1 MFIGRKE
8 EITDLL
14 NLLNTDKQENIVIYG
29 RRRIGKSELIKETL
43 KQFGKQYIFYQAKET
58 TLNDNIASLSNIITK
73 HFNLGELTFNSL
85 EDLFTFVFKNDA
97 VLVID
102 EYPYLTALEKGLD
115 SILQAVIDEYKNTS
129 KTKLV
134 LLGSY
139 IDVMKRLNEAD
150 NPLFGRI
157 SRMMFIS
164 EMNYQDAS
172 LFYPNVDLETKV
184 KYYSVFGGVPYYNS
198 LIDETKTFKENVV
211 ELIIKSN
218 SVLGDFVE
226 MVLSKELRKL
236 NNANA
241 VFLLIANGKN
251 KFNDILTSLG
261 EQSSSAALS
270 YVLNDLIKM
279 DLISKTTPINEPTTS
294 RRTYY
299 QINDNYIDFY
309 YRYIYN
315 YSSARTIMAPDK
327 FYDEL
332 INENFNEH
340 FVPTKFEKIAKEYL
354 IIENKLGNISP
365 SLLEIGKYWY
375 DNPLLKVNGEFDV
388 VTKDKNGFI
397 VYEVKYTN
405 KKITNNV
412 INKLKLQL
420 ERCNVNYYK
429 LGFVTKSGFDLES
442 EEKYNLI
449 TLENLY
455 DF

>member
-1 MFIGRKE
+1 
-8 EITDLL
+8 
-14 NLLNTDKQENIVIYG
+14 
-29 RRRIGKSELIKETL
+29 
-43 KQFGKQYIFYQAKET
+43 
-58 TLNDNIASLSNIITK
+58 
-73 HFNLGELTFNSL
+73 
-85 EDLFTFVFKNDA
+85 
-97 VLVID
+97 
-102 EYPYLTALEKGLD
+102 
-115 SILQAVIDEYKNTS
+115 
-129 KTKLV
+129 
-134 LLGSY
+134 
-139 IDVMKRLNEAD
+139 
-150 NPLFGRI
+150 
-157 SRMMFIS
+157 
-164 EMNYQDAS
+164 
-172 LFYPNVDLETKV
+172 
-184 KYYSVFGGVPYYNS
+184 
-198 LIDETKTFKENVV
+198 
-211 ELIIKSN
+211 
-218 SVLGDFVE
+218 
-226 MVLSKELRKL
+226 
-236 NNANA
+236 
-241 VFLLIANGKN
+241 
-251 KFNDILTSLG
+251 
-261 EQSSSAALS
+261 
-270 YVLNDLIKM
+270 M

-429 LGFVTKSGFDLES
+429 LGFVAKSGFDLES